1 MLKVLLIF
9 FLAYISSFATEFTN
23 YGPSTINCKQNF
35 DGHVASLLEEI
46 GISDPQVQV
55 HFTQSEYEILEAV
68 IEGEKEE
75 IQSSLT
81 LGYIKR
87 KQALAPSEDM
97 YDNYRFKVIALMR
110 EIGIPDEKM
119 VGLPLHFT
127 RTEHEGLQELTA
139 GQDYDTALNLIRGF
153 VSHKVQINPND
164 VCIANDSMIDLT
176 KNDQTLSAQI
186 NNDDSDTS
194 NNLNII
200 DASPV
205 TELPSPY
212 FKKFPKIRKI
222 W

>member
-1 MLKVLLIF
+1 M
-9 FLAYISSFATEFTN
+9 AA
-23 YGPSTINCKQNF
+23 
-35 DGHVASLLEEI
+35 LLEEI
-46 GISDPQVQV
+46 GISDPQIQV

-75 IQSSLT
+75 VQSSLT
-81 LGYIKR
+81 LGYLKR
-87 KQALAPSEDM
+87 KEALAPSEDM

-139 GQDYDTALNLIRGF
+139 DQDYDTALNLIRGF

-164 VCIANDSMIDLT
+164 VCIANSSMIDITT
-176 KNDQTLSAQI
+176 KDQTLSPQI
-186 NNDDSDTS
+186 NNGDSETS
-194 NNLNII
+194 NNSNIM
-200 DASPV
+200 DVSPV

-212 FKKFPKIRKI
+212 FKKFPKIKKI

>member
-1 MLKVLLIF
+1 MKALLIF
-9 FLAYISSFATEFTN
+9 FLACIYSFATEFTN
-23 YGPSTINCKQNF
+23 YGPSSINCKQNF
-35 DGHVASLLEEI
+35 DRHVASLLEEI
-46 GISDPQVQV
+46 GVSDPQVQV

-75 IQSSLT
+75 VQSSLT
-81 LGYIKR
+81 LGYLKR
-87 KQALAPSEDM
+87 KEALAPSEDM

-139 GQDYDTALNLIRGF
+139 DQDYDTALNLIRGF

-164 VCIANDSMIDLT
+164 VCIANSSMMEIT
-176 KNDQTLSAQI
+176 TNDQTLSPQI
-186 NNDDSDTS
+186 KNDDSETS
-194 NNLNII
+194 NKLNII
-200 DASPV
+200 DVSPP

-212 FKKFPKIRKI
+212 FKKFPKIKKI

>member
-1 MLKVLLIF
+1 M
-9 FLAYISSFATEFTN
+9 
-23 YGPSTINCKQNF
+23 
-35 DGHVASLLEEI
+35 ASLLEEI
-46 GISDPQVQV
+46 GVSDPQIQV
-55 HFTQSEYEILEAV
+55 HFTRSEYEILEAV

-75 IQSSLT
+75 VKSSLT
-81 LGYIKR
+81 LGYLKR

-127 RTEHEGLQELTA
+127 RTEHEGLQEVTA
-139 GQDYDTALNLIRGF
+139 GKDYDTALNLIRGF

-164 VCIANDSMIDLT
+164 VCIADNSVVDLSA
-176 KNDQTLSAQI
+176 NDQTLSQHFS
-186 NNDDSDTS
+186 NDDSEAQ

-200 DASPV
+200 DVSPV

-212 FKKFPKIRKI
+212 FKKFPKIKKI